1 MRFFQPTRRIS
12 TNFNAGDGV
21 TVDLGGCFCGKIR
34 YCIDDGEH
42 MVANCHCSMC
52 RRISAAPFVTWIL
65 VPSTSFRYTQGQP
78 IEFASSEK
86 AVRHFCGSCGT
97 PLAFLAKSRPDIV
110 DVTSCSLDH
119 PEKHP
124 PSLEVHENS
133 RLSWLATGLVNDRA
147 TH

>member
-1 MRFFQPTRRIS
+1 
-12 TNFNAGDGV
+12 
-21 TVDLGGCFCGKIR
+21 
-34 YCIDDGEH
+34 